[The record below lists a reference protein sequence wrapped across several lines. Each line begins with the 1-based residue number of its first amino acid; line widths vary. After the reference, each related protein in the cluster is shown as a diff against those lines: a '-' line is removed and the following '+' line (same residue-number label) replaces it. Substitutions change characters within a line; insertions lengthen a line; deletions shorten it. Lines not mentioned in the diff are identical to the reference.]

1 MGSRGRGPATLRGG
15 PTKDELLT
23 LPSRYGFSIV
33 ALRHGATAICSC
45 GWQSGRHASAGLA
58 GSAWDLHEA
67 EAHAE
72 VAEEPAAPPAD
83 A

>member
-1 MGSRGRGPATLRGG
+1 M
-15 PTKDELLT
+15 LT

-33 ALRHGATAICSC
+33 AQHHGAIAICSC
-45 GWQSGRHASAGLA
+45 GWQSRRHASAGLA

-67 EAHAE
+67 EEHGDTVRDAE
-72 VAEEPAAPPAD
+72 PSEPLAD